1 MEVNNNLLYV
11 IIVLIIIGFI
21 SSIFYIIHIHSI
33 VAKREKDLLYQTQLL
48 EKLNKLNKIKFDDY
62 NNVLVKISRD

>member
-21 SSIFYIIHIHSI
+21 YSIFYIIHIYSI
-33 VAKREKDLLYQTQLL
+33 VVKRKSDISYQTQVL
-48 EKLNKLNKIKFDDY
+48 EKLNKIKFDDY